1 MKLKI
6 KALCIACLIFAVLIF
21 AGGCAAEQTP
31 YDINDA
37 ENYNI
42 SVKYDA
48 NGGIFTTN
56 TSVIVDSFNLSNLPT
71 GSDGKA
77 QVALIAPDNSNRGND
92 AFTAINNG
100 YFLAGWY
107 AGRTETL
114 DENGNTIYVY
124 HDKWDFENDLL
135 SVDKNGTYSASE
147 PVMTL
152 YAAWVPLFEIE
163 FYDLATGDYI
173 ESFVF
178 NPLQDGQILLPQ
190 WNVDTGAI
198 DMHDFPQK
206 SGWTFDGVYYDAAGE
221 KPVEGTEVNHPGVV
235 DETNGMAKDPVL
247 QLYVD
252 WTEGE
257 WYHIYNVEQFLDNAS
272 VNASFVLHEDLDF
285 EGAIWPSSLM
295 HGNFAGQIEGN
306 GHKLSNI
313 TFEQTNNSKVNSGL
327 FGNLAE
333 TAVIRDV
340 VFENVTFTVKSGTR
354 VNGANFGLF
363 AGTVSEGA
371 KIENVKIE
379 NSTLQ
384 IDSASYFGTD
394 DYSIGLICGMGA
406 TDIDCSGITCTAV
419 GDNAD
424 SLIITVNDGIVTL
437 EIKQ

>member
-6 KALCIACLIFAVLIF
+6 KALLIACLIFAAALF
-21 AGGCAAEQTP
+21 ANGCAAESTP

-37 ENYNI
+37 ENYKV
-42 SVKYDA
+42 SVKFDA

-56 TSVIVDSFNLSNLPT
+56 TTVIVDSYNLSDLPT

-77 QVALIAPDNSNRGND
+77 QVALIAPDNAVRGND
-92 AFTAINNG
+92 AFTAVNNG

-107 AGRTETL
+107 ASRTETL
-114 DENGNTIYVY
+114 DESGNAIYVY
-124 HDKWDFENDLL
+124 ANQWDFENDLL
-135 SVDKNGTYSASE
+135 AVDKNGTYSAAD

-163 FYDLATGDYI
+163 FYDLATGDYL
-173 ESFVF
+173 ESYVF
-178 NPLQDGQILLPQ
+178 NPMLEEEILIPQ
-190 WNVDTGAI
+190 WDMETGAI
-198 DMHDFPQK
+198 EMYDFPEK
-206 SGWTFDGVYYDAAGE
+206 SGWTFDGVYYDAAGT
-221 KPVEGTEVNHPGVV
+221 KPLEGTTLNHPGVV
-235 DETNGMAKDPVL
+235 DETNGMAKDPVMK
-247 QLYVD
+247 LYVD

-257 WYHIYNVEQFLDNAS
+257 WYHIYNVEQFLDNAG
-272 VNASFVLHEDLDF
+272 VNASFVIHEDLDF
-285 EGAIWPSSLM
+285 EGKIWPSALM
-295 HGNFAGQIEGN
+295 HGNFAGTIEGN

-327 FGNLAE
+327 FGNLTE
-333 TAVIRDV
+333 TALIKDLT
-340 VFENVTFTVKSGTR
+340 FGNVTFTIKAGTR

-371 KIENVKIE
+371 QVENVKIE

-394 DYSIGLICGMGA
+394 DYCLGLVCGLGA
-406 TDIDCSGITCTAV
+406 TDIDDSGITCTAV

-424 SLIITVNDGIVTL
+424 TLLITVNDGIVTL
-437 EIKQ
+437 EIKE